1 MTVVVK
7 YLKLEMLM
15 ADECQMFIFNEGFVS
30 FVSGQGKDLE
40 EFFESTAGIILGEN
54 EDKTVEILFFKRLFC
69 IAELALHHVTLGINS
84 ILHL

>member
-1 MTVVVK
+1 MDVK
-7 YLKLEMLM
+7 CLFSMRVLFLL
-15 ADECQMFIFNEGFVS
+15 F

>member
-1 MTVVVK
+1 MNVK
-7 YLKLEMLM
+7 CLFSMRVLFLL
-15 ADECQMFIFNEGFVS
+15 F

-40 EFFESTAGIILGEN
+40 GFFESTAGIILGEN

>member
-1 MTVVVK
+1 MNVK
-7 YLKLEMLM
+7 CLFSMRVLFLLFF
-15 ADECQMFIFNEGFVS
+15 D
-30 FVSGQGKDLE
+30 SGQGKDLE

-69 IAELALHHVTLGINS
+69 LAELALHHVTLGINS